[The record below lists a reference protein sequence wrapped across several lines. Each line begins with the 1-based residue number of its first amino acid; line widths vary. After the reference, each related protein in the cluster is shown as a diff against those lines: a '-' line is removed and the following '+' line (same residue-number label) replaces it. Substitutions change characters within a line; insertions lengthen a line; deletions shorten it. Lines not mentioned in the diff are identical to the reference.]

1 MMKTRQ
7 AGGNPVRNALA
18 DLWTALEAGKGSP
31 TPKLIDQAQLQ
42 VEFAAEMADKY
53 SPITEE
59 IRNMCIVLVESTKVV
74 TFKNANDRRVRL
86 YDITDR
92 ENFEFAIARLH
103 DLKDK
108 M

>member
-1 MMKTRQ
+1 MKPRHV
-7 AGGNPVRNALA
+7 GSHPVRNALA
-18 DLWTALEAGKGSP
+18 DLWKELEAGKGAP
-31 TPKLIDQAQLQ
+31 TTKLIDQAQLQ
-42 VEFAAEMADKY
+42 IEFAAELVDKY
-53 SPITEE
+53 SPISDE

-92 ENFEFAIARLH
+92 EQFEFAIARLH

-108 M
+108 L